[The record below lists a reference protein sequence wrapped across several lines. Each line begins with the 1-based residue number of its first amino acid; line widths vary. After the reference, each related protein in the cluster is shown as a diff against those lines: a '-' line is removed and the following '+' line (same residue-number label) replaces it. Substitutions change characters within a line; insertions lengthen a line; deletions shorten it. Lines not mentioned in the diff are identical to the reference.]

1 MTEHHIVNVKLSY
14 SQLSKLKSSTKA
26 SDITVRLSSD
36 MVGSDKNFPYNLLLT
51 NRKSCRS
58 SKAFANGSSKDIKS
72 SKTRLFKTLQLGGFH
87 VRLFGPFV
95 KLDLPLMKNVLTLLA
110 KNVLVSLGLT
120 AAASANHAGIHKKN
134 LRIWSLWTLFI
145 SSLFNS
151 SFKLDYTYLQ
161 NIKHQ

>member
-72 SKTRLFKTLQLGGFH
+72 SKTQLFKTLH
-87 VRLFGPFV
+87 SMSDC
-95 KLDLPLMKNVLTLLA
+95 LDH
-110 KNVLVSLGLT
+110 S
-120 AAASANHAGIHKKN
+120 
-134 LRIWSLWTLFI
+134 
-145 SSLFNS
+145 
-151 SFKLDYTYLQ
+151 
-161 NIKHQ
+161 